1 MGARGYTL
9 LEVVIVIIIMGIVAV
24 FVGPVL
30 STALGSYDATSR
42 NVEVLTRMRYA
53 MERMEREIRH
63 VRRAATNSANYD
75 IATMSSSQLVF
86 TKPDGNQVSIDNLT
100 AGEVR
105 LGYSTPAAS
114 ATLTD
119 AVTEFCISY
128 CRIDGTTC
136 TLNAGTC
143 TASGLT
149 VDATNVAF
157 AEIRMKLAGSGTL
170 EYTNT
175 MRVALRIP

>member
-1 MGARGYTL
+1 MVARGYTL

-30 STALGSYDATSR
+30 SEAVSSYDTTSR
-42 NVEVLTRMRYA
+42 NIEVLTRMRYA

-63 VRRAATNSANYD
+63 VRRDAANSANYD
-75 IATMSSSQLVF
+75 ITTMTSSQLVF

-119 AVTEFCISY
+119 AVTEFCLGY
-128 CRIDGTTC
+128 CRIDDTTC

-143 TASGLT
+143 TASGSS

>member
-1 MGARGYTL
+1 MSVRGYTL
-9 LEVVIVIIIMGIVAV
+9 LELVIVIIIMSIVAV

-30 STALGSYDATSR
+30 SNAVTSYDTTSR

-53 MERMEREIRH
+53 MERMEREVRH
-63 VRRAATNSANYD
+63 VRRSAADSANYD
-75 IATMSSSQLVF
+75 ISTMVANQLVF
-86 TKPDGNQVSIDNLT
+86 TNTDGNQVSIDNLT

-128 CRIDGTTC
+128 CRIDGSTC
-136 TLNAGTC
+136 TLNSGTC
-143 TASGLT
+143 TASGST
-149 VDATNVAF
+149 VDNTNVAF

-175 MRVALRIP
+175 MRVSLRIP